1 MGRRHPGRLGDAG
14 FFLLLL
20 LIVVVSVTAFGYH
33 AQRLED
39 TVSESHRNL
48 VQVENRHALDH
59 LVHTLDAVHL
69 ALLSLPSV
77 EQLLDPSFRPDELL
91 ASALTH
97 QPHLRSISLVS
108 PEGRVVASS
117 NPRNIGLR
125 PDLTEFIPGG
135 EAGAG
140 VLRIGPAYAGR
151 DLADGVR
158 IADRS
163 SAPEHLEF
171 FSVARSVE
179 SRNREPY
186 ILLAVINVD
195 YFLNRMMASSHDA
208 QDRIDIVRYDGHLLF
223 SSAERGLSHDEMQA
237 IAGIAEQWAQ
247 GEFTGVSEPTPID
260 GGEWVSAWRL
270 ARILPVG
277 AVSWLDKDVVLA
289 EARDELRLQQL
300 VLLPMLA
307 VLLVVVIVSFAM
319 VRRAS
324 GRYLAAQAEASKRL
338 VRLLDALPA
347 NVLLFGADG
356 RIQVANRSWHD
367 FVRRHAL
374 PLPDDDR
381 GVHYRELGQLFV
393 NRHAPTDG
401 VDLQQGVTEVLNG
414 DWKSFDGEFR
424 FDGDHGERWVQ
435 VMVRPFSHDGDRGFV
450 MLQLDV
456 TDRHRAEEGM
466 EMLDA
471 ALNATANAIVIT
483 NTDAI
488 IEWANPA
495 FTRLTGWSA
504 SEAIGRRPKELVKSG
519 KQDKA
524 FYEKLWRTILK
535 GEVWRGELVNR
546 HRAGHLYHE
555 ALTITPVRDKHGVLR
570 HFVAVKEDITERK
583 ELVAQLTRDAMTDPL
598 TGVLNRRAF
607 VNQLEAEM
615 ARVGRH
621 ARVCALLMLD
631 LDHFKRVNDTFGH
644 AAGDE
649 VLRHVTACASAT
661 LRRIDRIG
669 RLGGEEFG
677 ILLPETGMEGAIELA
692 ERLRCTIKE
701 TPIRFEDCVISMT
714 TSIGITM
721 IRPTDTDMEH
731 PLARADANLYQAK
744 SGGRNRVAYDACEI

>member
-1 MGRRHPGRLGDAG
+1 MGQPQLRRLGDAG
-14 FFLLLL
+14 FFLLLFF
-20 LIVVVSVTAFGYH
+20 IVVFTVAAFAYH
-33 AQRLED
+33 AQRLEY

-48 VQVENRHALDH
+48 LQVENRHALDH
-59 LVHTLDAVHL
+59 LVTTLDAVNL

-91 ASALTH
+91 VSALTH

-108 PEGRVVASS
+108 PAGEIVASS
-117 NPRNIGLR
+117 SPGNISLR
-125 PDLTEFIPGG
+125 PDLTGFMPGG
-135 EAGAG
+135 QAGAG

-151 DLADGVR
+151 DLSDGVR

-163 SAPEHLEF
+163 SVPEHLEF

-179 SRNREPY
+179 SRDRESY
-186 ILLAVINVD
+186 TLLAVINVD
-195 YFLNRMMASSHDA
+195 YFLNRIMANSHDVL
-208 QDRIDIVRYDGHLLF
+208 DRIDIVRYDGHLLF
-223 SSAERGLSHDEMQA
+223 SSAERGLSGDELQA
-237 IAGIAEQWAQ
+237 IARIAGHWGQ
-247 GEFTGVSEPTPID
+247 GEFTGVSEPTLID
-260 GGEWVSAWRL
+260 GGEWVSAWRV
-270 ARILPVG
+270 ARVLPVA

-289 EARDELRLQQL
+289 DARNERRLQQW
-300 VLLPMLA
+300 VLLPVLA
-307 VLLVVVIVSFAM
+307 VLLVVVVTSFAM

-324 GRYLAAQAEASKRL
+324 DRYLVAQQEASRQL

-347 NVLLFGADG
+347 NVLLFGDDG
-356 RIQVANRSWHD
+356 RIRIANRSWHD
-367 FVRRHAL
+367 FVQRHAL

-381 GVHYRELGQLFV
+381 GLHYRELGQLFV
-393 NRHAPTDG
+393 PCHAQIDG
-401 VDLQQGVTEVLNG
+401 VDLLRGVTAVLNG

-424 FDGDHGERWVQ
+424 FEGDHGERWVQ
-435 VMVRPFSHDGDRGFV
+435 VMVRPFSHDDDRGCV

-466 EMLDA
+466 EMLGA
-471 ALNATANAIVIT
+471 ALNATANAVVIT

-504 SEAIGRRPKELVKSG
+504 SEAIGRKPKELVKSG

-524 FYEKLWRTILK
+524 FYEKMWQTILK

-546 HRAGHLYHE
+546 HRSGRLYHE
-555 ALTITPVRDKHGVLR
+555 GLTITPVRDKHGVVR
-570 HFVAVKEDITERK
+570 HFVAVKEDVSERK

-598 TGVLNRRAF
+598 TGMLNRRAF
-607 VNQLEAEM
+607 VHQLEAEM
-615 ARVGRH
+615 ARGGRH

-631 LDHFKRVNDTFGH
+631 LDHFKHVNDTFGH

-677 ILLPETGMEGAIELA
+677 ILLPETGLEGAIELA
-692 ERLRCTIKE
+692 ERVRSTIEE
-701 TPIRFEDCVISMT
+701 TPIRLDDCVINIT
-714 TSIGITM
+714 TSIGLTM
-721 IRPTDTDMEH
+721 IRSSDTDVDQA
-731 PLARADANLYQAK
+731 LARADANLYQAK
-744 SGGRNRVAYDACEI
+744 SSGRNRVAYDVHEV